1 MKKSSIFKKVSKGLH
16 LILLVTVLG
25 TFTQCKKA
33 IEDLVNP
40 TSTIKFINSTY
51 TTIDITFNSETK
63 SIIPG
68 GSVSFTSNVG
78 SYATGN
84 ASTSGKT
91 SIGTQVG
98 LLMTWSL
105 SETFPG
111 RGVTNEVTL
120 DVTPTYFF
128 LKIQNTSTKSIQK
141 VYVNYGLTSQTI
153 DNISIPNDGGTYF
166 IGYYRAYS
174 NSNVRAESGTTIWNW
189 SPLNLSFT
197 TNQSKTVLAF

>member
-1 MKKSSIFKKVSKGLH
+1 MRKSSIFKKIRKGIQC
-16 LILLVTVLG
+16 ILLFTLLC

-33 IEDLVNP
+33 ISDLINP

-51 TTIDITFNSETK
+51 TTIDITFNSETR
-63 SIIPG
+63 SILPG
-68 GSVSFTSNVG
+68 GTASFTSNVG

-111 RGVTNEVTL
+111 SGVTNEVTL
-120 DVTPTYFF
+120 DVTSTYFF

-141 VYVNYGLTSQTI
+141 VYVNYGLTNQTI
-153 DNISIPNDGGTYF
+153 DNISIPNDGVTYF

-174 NSNVRAESGTTIWNW
+174 NSNVRAENGTTIWNW
-189 SPLNLSFT
+189 NPISLSFT
-197 TNQSKTVLAF
+197 TNQSKILNAL